1 MPPKTHKEDKP
12 VKGPPRELVARI
24 EHLRS
29 LLRNLPQSLPENPPD
44 SPYRFYLDP
53 EKADTLESWGMLLR
67 CPSRLTYFTESPS
80 SFNLSEKDRG
90 TVKDAWIERLIT
102 AAVASGTKIPS
113 PAQKRKAVETVDS
126 DHHPPQPKKKQA
138 GYDEGDARPSTSAPR
153 PIGNPKQTTLQFQKG
168 TKEDV
173 QRYWTKATADGKE
186 KREAAAEAKQRK
198 QEGKKEHERELAR
211 ERQHKSRARRKQ
223 LQEEDSDRE
232 LPDKKNANKVLMHGA
247 EAVAGTSGIT
257 DMADVSRPYTT
268 DWKKSR
274 TGTQGGV
281 VKNAPAKRVFWFHP
295 FLWALIAA
303 AVRRQN
309 WSAGDAVKDLHRSHP
324 QLFNAAGSTL
334 HRATLWKWI
343 VAGERRFTEAAL
355 RNVVNRRSL
364 GGSGR
369 VGVLAKY
376 PEVVKE
382 ITTTLPGLRASGC
395 VVNVPIARSLM
406 LAIIN
411 KRNPA
416 ILAGARFACSEKFVR
431 SFSRV
436 FLTGV
441 LERPLALRSI
451 YQKMLE
457 NYVNEQHIPA
467 KLIINYD
474 QAGNYLLPNSSQT
487 FETRGAK
494 QVAVVAKDEKRAY
507 TLGIATSMVGP
518 LPLEQVWSGK
528 SPLSLPKE
536 HADGYKEAKA
546 HGFHFTFAQSDK
558 RTSHFSTQKTMQ
570 ELIEKICYQ
579 EQVAAGVTPEKVV
592 YSSSYPVLR
601 NASVRA
607 CVTLYEW
614 LNTEQGRAVIKRSWE
629 KCIVPGKPEYNLSYE
644 SLTSRA
650 ARKAL
655 RKYLETDSTL
665 ADEIRARCGATHLNK
680 LPLDI
685 PEADDSLPESNLDNE
700 VNHDDYDVPLADVVR
715 ESLGDG
721 LSAPSTSLPVS
732 AAGPDPETEGL
743 SATNDEEDIWAFDDQ
758 GRNWKEI
765 GHHAK
770 TGIQMRRR
778 RLQNRCIGGTPELA
792 RGVQCLVTSGVH
804 VTCDVTLLFS
814 TLMSR
819 TRHDALELIRH
830 TFGLWIPQDFFF
842 LSCIRVT

>member
-12 VKGPPRELVARI
+12 VKGQPRELVARI

-53 EKADTLESWGMLLR
+53 EKVDDIGYLGELGHALEVSFQTHLLHGEPILFR
-67 CPSRLTYFTESPS
+67 QRESNLEALPALLKTAVK
-80 SFNLSEKDRG
+80 NLSEKDRG

-102 AAVASGTKIPS
+102 AAVASGAKIPS

-126 DHHPPQPKKKQA
+126 DHHPPQPKKSKPDVVVVDESSD
-138 GYDEGDARPSTSAPR
+138 DEGDARPSTSAPR

-211 ERQHKSRARRKQ
+211 ERQRKSRARRKQ

-274 TGTQGGV
+274 TGTQ
-281 VKNAPAKRVFWFHP
+281 
-295 FLWALIAA
+295 A

-382 ITTTLPGLRASGC
+382 ITTTLRGLRASGC

-431 SFSRV
+431 SFLESILDWSSRKA
-436 FLTGV
+436 T
-441 LERPLALRSI
+441 RAA
-451 YQKMLE
+451 K
-457 NYVNEQHIPA
+457 HIPE
-467 KLIINYD
+467 N
-474 QAGNYLLPNSSQT
+474 AGELCERT
-487 FETRGAK
+487 F
-494 QVAVVAKDEKRAY
+494 
-507 TLGIATSMVGP
+507 
-518 LPLEQVWSGK
+518 
-528 SPLSLPKE
+528 
-536 HADGYKEAKA
+536 
-546 HGFHFTFAQSDK
+546 F
-558 RTSHFSTQKTMQ
+558 
-570 ELIEKICYQ
+570 
-579 EQVAAGVTPEKVV
+579 
-592 YSSSYPVLR
+592 
-601 NASVRA
+601 
-607 CVTLYEW
+607 
-614 LNTEQGRAVIKRSWE
+614 
-629 KCIVPGKPEYNLSYE
+629 
-644 SLTSRA
+644 RA

-758 GRNWKEI
+758 GHWIDAVNKDLPKKVLV
-765 GHHAK
+765 K
-770 TGIQMRRR
+770 TGTVDIRRQRLADYFSIDLSSLPPAPSIGPISRDTEINKRQWGMVSHWAGMRSCNMMENRLRKLEGMKNWGKQGREKKEAGVPIKTRRGERPRRQKGNSGTIWTHPPNLNLLTSFGVRRR
-778 RLQNRCIGGTPELA
+778 RTIVENEV
-792 RGVQCLVTSGVH
+792 RGVPADGAGAKHDH
-804 VTCDVTLLFS
+804 VV
-814 TLMSR
+814 SR
-819 TRHDALELIRH
+819 DTV
-830 TFGLWIPQDFFF
+830 P
-842 LSCIRVT
+842 